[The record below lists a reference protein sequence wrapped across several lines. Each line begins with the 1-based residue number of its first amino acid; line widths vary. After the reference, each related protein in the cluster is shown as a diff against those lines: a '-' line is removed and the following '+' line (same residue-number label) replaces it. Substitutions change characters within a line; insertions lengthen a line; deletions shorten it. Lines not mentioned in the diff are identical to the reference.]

1 MIKKAAFQLNKN
13 HPNLDTFEVDPKL
26 SSKTVEDD
34 DVAVLER
41 KKVKRPPRYKV
52 ILHNDDY
59 TTMEF
64 VIYVL
69 EQIFGKTKEESYA
82 IMLLVHNE
90 GRGVCGIYTYEVAE
104 TKMKRVSLEAKKDGH
119 PLLCTIEPE

>member
-1 MIKKAAFQLNKN
+1 MIKNAAFHLNKN
-13 HPNLDTFEVDPKL
+13 DPNLDTFKLDPKL

-41 KKVKRPPRYKV
+41 KKLKRPPRYKV